1 MFGVSFSEFL
11 LVGLVA
17 LVAVGPQRLPGMMRT
32 LGETLGKFRRM
43 VTDMRHNTGI
53 DDILREEGIDGVAEL
68 RSLLKGELAA
78 VRHAAVGS
86 SRVVDPYAAQTPPD
100 PLEEYPV
107 EGADAGGALPDDLV
121 QKAAPIATA
130 AAELAQAPAEAPVE
144 AQP

>member
-43 VTDMRHNTGI
+43 VTDMRQSTGI

-86 SRVVDPYAAQTPPD
+86 SRVVDPYAQQTPPD

-121 QKAAPIATA
+121 QKTSAAGPSPATA
-130 AAELAQAPAEAPVE
+130 AAEVPREALP
-144 AQP
+144 